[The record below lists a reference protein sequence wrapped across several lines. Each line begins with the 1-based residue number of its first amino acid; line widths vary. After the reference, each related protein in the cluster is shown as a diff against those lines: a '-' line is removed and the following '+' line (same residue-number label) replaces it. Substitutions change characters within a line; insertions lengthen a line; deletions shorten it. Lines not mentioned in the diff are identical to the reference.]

1 MHDFASARIRKVIL
15 ANLAERGLTI
25 VGEHESLFSS
35 GLLDSL
41 AATEVLVA
49 LETGYGIDLADEDF
63 DIIEIDTLDG
73 IERLVL
79 ARRAARVPEQVMS

>member
-1 MHDFASARIRKVIL
+1 MSEFASARIRKIIIESL
-15 ANLAERGLTI
+15 TERGLGP
-25 VGEHESLFSS
+25 VGENESLFAT

-63 DIIEIDTLDG
+63 DILAIDTLAG
-73 IERLVL
+73 IEALVS
-79 ARRAARVPEQVMS
+79 ARRAALTPS

>member
-1 MHDFASARIRKVIL
+1 MAEFASARIRKVIL
-15 ANLAERGLTI
+15 DSLAERGLGA
-25 VGEHESLFSS
+25 VGENESLFST

-63 DIIEIDTLDG
+63 DIIEIDTLAG
-73 IERLVL
+73 IEALV
-79 ARRAARVPEQVMS
+79 AGRRVAANAEHAAS

>member
-1 MHDFASARIRKVIL
+1 MAEFASARIRKVIL
-15 ANLAERGLTI
+15 DSLSERGLGSI
-25 VGEHESLFSS
+25 GEHESLFST

-63 DIIEIDTLDG
+63 DILAIDTLAG
-73 IERLVL
+73 IEQLV
-79 ARRAARVPEQVMS
+79 ASRRQAAVMDHAPS